1 MTLTGKARIAGV
13 IGWPVSHSRSPA
25 LHGYWLGQYNIDGA
39 VLPLAVAP
47 EDLSLAL
54 KALPKMGFVGACV
67 TLPHKEQTLTL
78 IDDVDPA
85 AQTIGA
91 VNTIVVG
98 NDGRLIGSN
107 TDGFGFIENLRQSI
121 PAWDPEGGS
130 AVVLGAGGAARA
142 VIHGLAAAG
151 TGKICLVNRTESNAR
166 KVVEDLGDNIKAKIQ
181 VVPWSERSNELEDAT
196 LLVNTTSLGMQGQP
210 ALEISLARLGPNAI
224 VSDIVYTPLETDLL
238 AQAKQR
244 GHPIVDGLGMLIHQ
258 ARPGFKAWFG
268 RDPEV
273 TEGLRK
279 FLIADLM
286 E

>member
-1 MTLTGKARIAGV
+1 MRRVKSARRGF
-13 IGWPVSHSRSPA
+13 
-25 LHGYWLGQYNIDGA
+25 
-39 VLPLAVAP
+39 
-47 EDLSLAL
+47 SLVEL
-54 KALPKMGFVGACV
+54 V
-67 TLPHKEQTLTL
+67 
-78 IDDVDPA
+78 
-85 AQTIGA
+85 
-91 VNTIVVG
+91 IVVVIICVIAPIPVP
-98 NDGRLIGSN
+98 RLSRG
-107 TDGFGFIENLRQSI
+107 
-121 PAWDPEGGS
+121 AK
-130 AVVLGAGGAARA
+130 GAGGAARA

-151 TGKICLVNRTESNAR
+151 TGKIYLVNRTESNAR